1 MKVISSMVSLVAVYL
16 FAGLGLT
23 VHAQSVAPWQQQ
35 PEGGQSH
42 VLAMT
47 QSMQNFTSDYISPLM
62 YANEHTLAASP
73 HFAQQLC
80 QLPGYHCQDIKPGD
94 TWAGLWPNNSQRQM
108 MMRLNRTN
116 VALSYLSWVV
126 VPDNINQLQYMALS
140 PMPYYRQPTGKK
152 EIVVSLGLF
161 AFGAYDET
169 GKLVYWGP
177 ATSGAAI
184 CPDNS
189 SSSCRT
195 VTGQFKIYRKQGSDC
210 VSHTYP
216 LETRGG
222 ASMPYCMHFYKG
234 FAIHGSTLA
243 GFYNHSQGCVR
254 LFYDDAKWLN
264 EEFAD
269 VGTKVIVETA

>member
-1 MKVISSMVSLVAVYL
+1 MKIHNILSIIGGFAFCIISLPLQAESTA
-16 FAGLGLT
+16 
-23 VHAQSVAPWQQQ
+23 APWQQSAEPQ
-35 PEGGQSH
+35 QSH

-47 QSMQNFTSDYISPLM
+47 QSVQNFTSEYINPM
-62 YANEHTLAASP
+62 VYANEHTLADSP
-73 HFAQQLC
+73 HYAQQLC
-80 QLPGYHCQDIKPGD
+80 QLPGYHCRSVKPGD
-94 TWAGLWPNNSQRQM
+94 SWASLWPDYSQRQII
-108 MMRLNRTN
+108 MRLNRTN

-126 VPDNINQLQYMALS
+126 VPDDMNNINYMSLS
-140 PMPYYRQPTGKK
+140 PMPFYRKPSGHKDL
-152 EIVVSLGLF
+152 VVNLGMY

-177 ATSGAAI
+177 VTSGAPI
-184 CPDNS
+184 CPES
-189 SSSCRT
+189 SSKSCKT
-195 VTGQFKIYRKQGSDC
+195 VVGTFKVYRKQGAAC
-210 VSHTYP
+210 ISHTYP

-264 EEFAD
+264 EEFANL
-269 VGTKVIVETA
+269 GTAVIIQSA